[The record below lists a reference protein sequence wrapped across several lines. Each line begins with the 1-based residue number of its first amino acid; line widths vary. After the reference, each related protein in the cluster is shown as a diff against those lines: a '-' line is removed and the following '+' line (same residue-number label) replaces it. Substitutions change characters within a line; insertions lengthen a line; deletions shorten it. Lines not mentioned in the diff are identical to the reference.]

1 MIKSKVSTL
10 NDLETEIGKV
20 YEGHHARLSKMK
32 FSETSKPGVY
42 KAVYEESTEDRN
54 LRYALMNKALEHK
67 LGMDDFMRQG
77 GTSNSMAKASLSVG
91 SGLTW
96 YDLREP
102 SLHLV
107 PWLSPIRNSL
117 PRVQRADPSDAARWK
132 TILATSLTSGGLLAD
147 PWINEGQRAPLFSFS
162 AVTNT
167 LPYISIG
174 NDGSVTYEA
183 QAAARG
189 LEDAESTAR
198 FFCLEQLMVKEE
210 DAILG
215 GNKTLKLGQ
224 ANTPTVTD
232 GGASSASTITGAT
245 YSVIVV
251 GLTYAGFRNNNGGTT
266 TAATSL
272 TQYKTITTPDTKVMT
287 VNGGTG
293 IKSSNGT
300 AAITTGHLLNA
311 TVTPKNGELAWA
323 WYVGTIG
330 NEMLQTITTV
340 PAISLSSLISTGN
353 QLASTLVSTDFS
365 VNDGVTGGQSNQVTA
380 FDGLL
385 VQTINNA
392 ALSPANAYYLN
403 MANTTLTASG
413 RGSITQIDTMLQTM
427 WNNFR
432 ITPDVLYVN
441 AQELTNITS
450 KCLSNASGPLLR
462 YETSA
467 DGENYDLTASG
478 VVSFYFNPYLP
489 GGGRKIP
496 VLIHP
501 TLPPG
506 TILAMASQ
514 LPPYFKTNATP
525 NVVEVLCRRDYYDI
539 DWAERTREYEFG
551 IYAEESLAVYAPF
564 GLGVISG
571 IANG

>member
-10 NDLETEIGKV
+10 NDLESEIGKV
-20 YEGHHARLSKMK
+20 YEGHHARMSKMN
-32 FSETSKPGVY
+32 FSEMEGKPGVY
-42 KAVYEESTEDRN
+42 KAIYEEGNEDRA
-54 LRYALMNKALEHK
+54 LRFALMNKALEHK

-77 GTSNSMAKASLSVG
+77 GTSNSMAKSSLSVG

-102 SLHLV
+102 ALHLV

-132 TILATSLTSGGLLAD
+132 TILASSLTSGGLLAD

-215 GNKTLKLGQ
+215 GNKSLKLGT
-224 ANTPTVTD
+224 ANTPTVAD
-232 GGASSASTITGAT
+232 GGAATGGTISGAT

-251 GLTYAGFRNNNGGTT
+251 GLTYAGFRNNGGGTT
-266 TAATSL
+266 TVATSL
-272 TQYKTITTPDTKVMT
+272 TQYKTITTPDSKVMT

-293 IKSSNGT
+293 IKSANGT
-300 AAITTGHLLNA
+300 ASITTNHSIVA
-311 TVTPKNGELAWA
+311 TVVPKNGELAWA
-323 WYVGTIG
+323 WYVGTVG
-330 NEMLQTITTV
+330 NEVLQSITTV
-340 PAISLSSLISTGN
+340 PSATFISLVTGT
-353 QLASTLVSTDFS
+353 QAASTLISSDFS

-380 FDGLL
+380 FDGLI
-385 VQTINNA
+385 VQAINNA
-392 ALSPANAYYLN
+392 ALSPSNAYYVN

-413 RGSITQIDTMLQTM
+413 RGSIVQIDTMLQTM
-427 WNNFR
+427 WNNFK
-432 ITPDVLYVN
+432 ITPDVFYVN

-506 TILAMASQ
+506 TVLAMASQ